1 MIEKKLLNRI
11 EQSGISYKNFME
23 LTQNKIDDKTF
34 RNNEKY
40 DVTKLN
46 LQRSNRIYRTYNVNE
61 ELKNSILKIDTPHI
75 WMVITEDW
83 CGDSAQNLPY
93 ISKIAEMN
101 PLIELK
107 IILRDS
113 NLDIMDLYL
122 TDGNSRSIPKLV
134 AFDKDGDEIFQ
145 WGPRP
150 KSAQKKVEDGKRSG
164 LTKDEYLANLH
175 SWYAENKGK
184 DLEGEF
190 LELLTKINFPLHS

>member
-1 MIEKKLLNRI
+1 MIDIKLLDRI
-11 EQSGISYKNFME
+11 ERDGISYRNFME
-23 LTQNKIDDKTF
+23 STQNKINDETF
-34 RNNEKY
+34 KNNEKY

-46 LQRSNRIYRTYNVNE
+46 LQRSNRIYRTYIVRE
-61 ELKNSILKIDTPHI
+61 ELKNSILKIDSPLI

-93 ISKIAEMN
+93 ISKIAEIN

-150 KSAQKKVEDGKRSG
+150 KNAQKKVEVGKRSG

-175 SWYAENKGK
+175 LWYTENKGR
-184 DLEGEF
+184 DLEDEF
-190 LELLTKINFPLHS
+190 LELLIKINSPLHN

>member
-1 MIEKKLLNRI
+1 VIEKKLLNRI

>member
-1 MIEKKLLNRI
+1 
-11 EQSGISYKNFME
+11 ME